1 MCSLLDAI
9 LERPMSTILP
19 ELPLN
24 AETQAALRG
33 EDNPRRR
40 MLDLVIAYER
50 GEWDRC
56 VQLATEAGIDP
67 ELMPPIYADAIK
79 WANQVQR
86 GGPTAVA
93 V

>member
-1 MCSLLDAI
+1 
-9 LERPMSTILP
+9 MSTILP

-40 MLDLVIAYER
+40 LLDCVIAYER

-56 VQLATEAGIDP
+56 VQLAVEAGIDP
-67 ELMPPIYADAIK
+67 ELLPPAYADAIK

-86 GGPTAVA
+86 GRGPSAVA